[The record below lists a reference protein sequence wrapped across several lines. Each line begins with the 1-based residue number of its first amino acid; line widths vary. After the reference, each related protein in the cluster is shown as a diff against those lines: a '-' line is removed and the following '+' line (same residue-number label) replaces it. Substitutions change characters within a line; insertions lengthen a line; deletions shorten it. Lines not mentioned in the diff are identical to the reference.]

1 MRVFF
6 TILIIIATALSVSA
20 QREGNSEQTRQALLK
35 TPVNTEISPMGTDRS
50 HQGTSGIDTAS
61 GDAYVDPSSPYFTLI
76 DEAEEAVAQ
85 SRWNDAA
92 RALKAAMRVEPGH
105 PTNILLMS
113 NLGMIYFHAG
123 SDSLAL
129 EMLNAAHNMAPT
141 VIPVLQNRARVLAVI
156 GREDDAFDDYGRI
169 IELDST
175 LTEPT
180 YIHGMIALRKGLY
193 DIAESDFK
201 RLERLEP
208 DGTNTLNGLSGLYRN
223 TLRFKEA
230 LPYLDRLI
238 EREPE
243 SYNYSA
249 RAVCRLFTDDLN
261 GASEDIA
268 EGLRLDPDDGE
279 LYLYR
284 SLLNRARYR
293 FDDARRDADRA
304 ITLGISPSRIPPM
317 K

>member
-1 MRVFF
+1 MR
-6 TILIIIATALSVSA
+6 IIVIIMLFMGALSVSA
-20 QREGNSEQTRQALLK
+20 QREGNSEEARRALLK
-35 TPVNTEISPMGTDRS
+35 S
-50 HQGTSGIDTAS
+50 HPNSEKSQNSSEDT
-61 GDAYVDPSSPYFTLI
+61 YVDPSSPYFTLI

-85 SRWNDAA
+85 SRWYDAA
-92 RALKAAMRVEPGH
+92 RALKAAMRIEQGN

-113 NLGMIYFHAG
+113 NLGMVYFHAG
-123 SDSLAL
+123 EDSLAL
-129 EMLNAAHNMAPT
+129 DMLNAAHSMAPT
-141 VIPVLQNRARVLAVI
+141 VVTVLQNRARVLAVV
-156 GREDDAFDDYGRI
+156 GREDEAYADYGRI
-169 IELDST
+169 MELDSL
-175 LTEPT
+175 LTEPI
-180 YIHGMIALRKGLY
+180 YLHGMIALRKGLY
-193 DIAESDFK
+193 DTAESDFK

-208 DGTNTLNGLSGLYRN
+208 DSENTLTGLGTLYRN

-238 EREPE
+238 ERDPA

-279 LYLYR
+279 LYLFR
-284 SLLNRARYR
+284 SLLNRARYQ
-293 FDDARRDADRA
+293 FDDARRDAERA
-304 ITLGISPSRIPPM
+304 ISLGIAPDRIPPL